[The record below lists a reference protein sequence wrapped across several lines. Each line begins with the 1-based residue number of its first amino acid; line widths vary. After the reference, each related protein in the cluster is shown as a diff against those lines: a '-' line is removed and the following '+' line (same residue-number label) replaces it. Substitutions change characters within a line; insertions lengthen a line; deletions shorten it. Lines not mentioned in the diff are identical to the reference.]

1 MTFGD
6 VISLAR
12 VITGWLF
19 NTFGIMW
26 VAVLFI
32 LLLRLFD
39 VLGGKPFEALFEF
52 RGLLNT
58 EYYPSL
64 WARYH
69 DPDYNRYMEER
80 EQAYYNYQEY
90 LHRAIREQGR
100 ETWKAMRW
108 AKRRYCYQ
116 ILYNL
121 ERDIDGEDDFIKGG
135 YLHHDLK
142 DIIFRK

>member
-6 VISLAR
+6 IMTE
-12 VITGWLF
+12 II
-19 NTFGIMW
+19 GIMYSLSSVFGVMW
-26 VAVLFI
+26 VVVLFI

-39 VLGGKPFEALFEF
+39 VLSGKPLEALFEF
-52 RGLLNT
+52 RGALNR

-69 DPDYNRYMEER
+69 DPNYETYMEER
-80 EQAYYNYQEY
+80 ELAYTRYKEY
-90 LHRAIREQGR
+90 LYRAIREQGR
-100 ETWKAMRW
+100 ETWKAMKW

-121 ERDIDGEDDFIKGG
+121 QQDIDCEDDFIKGG
-135 YLHHDLK
+135 YLHHDATK
-142 DIIFRK
+142 HICRK